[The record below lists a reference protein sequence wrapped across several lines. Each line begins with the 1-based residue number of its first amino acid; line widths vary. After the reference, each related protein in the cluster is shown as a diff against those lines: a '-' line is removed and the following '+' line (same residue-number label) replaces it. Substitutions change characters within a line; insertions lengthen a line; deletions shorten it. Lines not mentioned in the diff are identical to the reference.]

1 MLPKKEKIALFL
13 GGTSP
18 EKEVS
23 KSTAKSIYAALQKL
37 GYETVLINPAYGR
50 NQPKN
55 IEDFFSDKEFTEI
68 SNKNYVD
75 LVNSDLMDGI
85 DLVFLA
91 LHGKWGEDGTIQALL
106 ELKGIK
112 YTGSKVLASAISIDK
127 EMSKILF
134 NHYGIKTPKWFS
146 LTKLEIDEDLLN
158 NRIKKEL
165 GFPCVIK
172 PNDQGSTVGVTICKK
187 EKDIAAAVN
196 LALEYS
202 NKVIIEEYIAGKEM
216 TVAVLNDIPLPVL
229 EIKPKH
235 DIYDYES
242 KYTSGMSEYFVPA
255 DIPEKVFSNMQ
266 EQALSA
272 FKALGCEV
280 YSRVDFRLSEKNES
294 YCLEVNTLPG
304 MTSTSLVPKM
314 AKAAGITFE
323 ELIERIVKLSKH
335 T

>member
-1 MLPKKEKIALFL
+1 MTAKKEKIALFL

-23 KSTAKSIYAALQKL
+23 KSTAKSIYAALQNL
-37 GYETVLINPAYGR
+37 DYEVVLINPAYGL

-55 IEDFFSDKEFTEI
+55 IEDFFSSKEFTEI
-68 SNKNYVD
+68 SNENYVKV
-75 LVNSDLMDGI
+75 VNSNLLDGVGI
-85 DLVFLA
+85 VFLA

-134 NHYGIKTPKWFS
+134 NHYGIQTPKWFS
-146 LTKLEIDEDLLN
+146 ITKPFANSGELN
-158 NRIKKEL
+158 TKIKKEL

-172 PNDQGSTVGVTICKK
+172 PNDQGSTVGVTICKEEK
-187 EKDIAAAVN
+187 ETSAAID
-196 LALEYS
+196 LAFKYS
-202 NKVIIEEYIAGKEM
+202 DKAIIEEYIAGKEM
-216 TVAVLNDIPLPVL
+216 TVAVLEDKAFPVL
-229 EIKPKH
+229 EIRPKH
-235 DIYDYES
+235 AMYDYES

-255 DIPEKVFSNMQ
+255 DIPEKVFIKLQ
-266 EQALSA
+266 EQALLA
-272 FKALGCEV
+272 FKSLGCEV
-280 YSRVDFRLSEKNES
+280 YSRVDFRLSENNET

-314 AKAAGITFE
+314 AKAAGISFE
-323 ELIERIVKLSKH
+323 ELIEKIVQLSK
-335 T
+335 

>member
-1 MLPKKEKIALFL
+1 MPEKKEKIALFL

-23 KSTAKSIYAALQKL
+23 KSTAKSIYAALQNL
-37 GYETVLINPAYGR
+37 GHDVILINPAYGK
-50 NQPKN
+50 NQPEN
-55 IEDFFSDKEFTEI
+55 IEDFFSEKEYAEI
-68 SNKNYVD
+68 SNENYVEV
-75 LVNSDLMDGI
+75 VNSNIMNGI
-85 DLVFLA
+85 ELVFLA

-134 NHYGIKTPKWFS
+134 NHYGIQTPKWLS
-146 LTKLEIDEDLLN
+146 LTKPHMNMEELN
-158 NRIKKEL
+158 SKIKMEL

-172 PNDQGSTVGVTICKK
+172 PNDQGSTVGVTICKEEK
-187 EKDIAAAVN
+187 ETAAALE
-196 LALEYS
+196 LAFKYS
-202 NKVIIEEYIAGKEM
+202 GKVIIEEYIAGREM
-216 TVAVLNDIPLPVL
+216 TVAILEDKALPAL

-235 DIYDYES
+235 QMYDYES

-255 DIPEKVFSNMQ
+255 DVPEKVFKNLQ

-280 YSRVDFRLSEKNES
+280 YARVDFRLSEDNES

-314 AKAAGITFE
+314 AKAVGISFR
-323 ELIERIVKLSKH
+323 ELIDKIVRLSR
-335 T
+335 